1 MGEHASDLRLD
12 ELAAGMEV
20 PVEVRA
26 HVGGCGV
33 CGARLKEI
41 EASRARARESA
52 GFHRVKARLRAPA
65 PRRWTW
71 AALGVPAL
79 AAVAAA
85 LVLVVR
91 PPDTGTRVKG
101 AFSVVAVAP
110 DGSEVRRPR
119 PGDRLNLAV
128 GAAGRSQVLVL
139 GVDEAGEVDILWPPV
154 GAHSVP
160 APPGARAVLQP
171 SFTVTPGSFAL
182 YALFSNGAIDG
193 GPAKAALRAEVQA
206 TRAAGHGPLDTPAPG
221 GPWDGAAKLVLQVE
235 P

>member
-1 MGEHASDLRLD
+1 
-12 ELAAGMEV
+12 
-20 PVEVRA
+20 
-26 HVGGCGV
+26 GCAV

-71 AALGVPAL
+71 VMVGAPAL
-79 AAVAAA
+79 AAIAAV
-85 LVLVVR
+85 LLLVVR
-91 PPDTGTRVKG
+91 PPEVRTRVKG
-101 AFSVVAVAP
+101 AFSVVAVAA
-110 DGSEVRRPR
+110 DGSEVQRAR

-128 GAAGRSQVLVL
+128 GSAGRSQVLVL

-154 GAHSVP
+154 GSHSVP
-160 APPGARAVLQP
+160 APPGAKAVLQP
-171 SFTVTPGSFAL
+171 SFAVTPGSFAL
-182 YALFSNGAIDG
+182 YALFSNETIDG

-206 TRAAGHGPLDTPAPG
+206 TRAAGRGPLDTPAPS
-221 GPWDGAAKLVLQVE
+221 GPWDGAAKLVLQVA